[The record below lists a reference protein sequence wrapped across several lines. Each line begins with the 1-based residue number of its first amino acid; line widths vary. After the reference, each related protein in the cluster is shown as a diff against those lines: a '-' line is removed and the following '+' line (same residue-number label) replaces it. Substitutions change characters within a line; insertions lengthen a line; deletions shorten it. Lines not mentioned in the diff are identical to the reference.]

1 MEKFNDFLVL
11 LDANL
16 SGSWWFPALLIGT
29 GIFFTIYLG
38 LPQFRYFKSALK
50 IVSGKTKSSD
60 SEGETTGFQ
69 ALTTAMSGAVGTG
82 NIGGVALAIWTGG
95 PAAIFWMWITAI
107 FGMTTKFVEVTLGH
121 KYRTKL
127 SDGSI
132 SGGPMYYIEQGLN
145 MKWVAILFAF
155 LMMITAI
162 GSGNMPQINNI
173 ALVMNTE
180 FSVPKLFTGLFL
192 GGLLWIII
200 IGGIKR
206 IASVASKIIPIMGL
220 IYFGGALIILIEN
233 YQNVI
238 PSFQAIFAQV
248 FTGSAAVGGFL
259 GASFAMSLKYGVARG
274 LYSNEAGQGS
284 SPIAHASS
292 KNKSIDQGVVSI
304 LEPFIDTIVVC
315 SVTAL
320 VILSSGV
327 WTQKFDTQFSKTD
340 MVVLDGI
347 YSDDK
352 NDDGNYVFPEDIN
365 ELTNYVQG
373 IESNIRNY
381 SGTLNVKEGKIVEKN
396 ITIIHLRSIAEDVVF
411 HTPETS
417 DDDETKLSGHLI
429 IKNGKVDKAISY
441 TYDSK
446 NKSFRTLDPQS
457 GVKDAESGKI
467 MYELIL
473 NNGLL
478 LDQLIK
484 EVESKISLEE
494 NNPERDASI
503 LRMLLA
509 EKDELLEK
517 RETNL
522 DKEKS
527 FIFNE
532 IVEGRSLVSSAELT
546 AKAFSNGIMG
556 EYGGKLV
563 AIALLLFAFSTAITW
578 CYYGDRSTAYIF
590 GEKGVVWYRN
600 FYVLCFILA
609 AVIDTT
615 VVWNIAYVVVALVS
629 IPNLIAMFVLRKEMK
644 LLSDDFKVK

>member
-1 MEKFNDFLVL
+1 MEQFNNFLIL
-11 LDANL
+11 LDSNL

-38 LPQFRYFKSALK
+38 FPQFKYFKSAFK
-50 IVSGKTKSSD
+50 IVSGKNKSD

-127 SDGSI
+127 KDGSI

-192 GGLLWIII
+192 GALLWIII

-206 IASVASKIIPIMGL
+206 IASVASKIIPIMGI
-220 IYFGGALIILIEN
+220 IYFGGALIILAEN
-233 YQNVI
+233 YQNII
-238 PSFQAIFAQV
+238 PSFNAIFSQV

-327 WTQKFDTQFSKTD
+327 WTQKFDTTFSKTD
-340 MVVLDGI
+340 MVILEGI
-347 YSDDK
+347 YSDEK
-352 NDDGNYVFPEDIN
+352 NDDGNYIHPDHIS
-365 ELTNYVQG
+365 ELTKYVQS
-373 IESNIRNY
+373 IDS
-381 SGTLNVKEGKIVEKN
+381 NVKEYSGLLDVVEGKLIADN
-396 ITIIHLRSIAEDVVF
+396 ITVIHSRSIAEDISVRNLN
-411 HTPETS
+411 S
-417 DDDETKLSGHLI
+417 NLYSGKLNI
-429 IKNGKVDKAISY
+429 IGGKVNEQVII
-441 TYDSK
+441 
-446 NKSFRTLDPQS
+446 
-457 GVKDAESGKI
+457 EGK
-467 MYELIL
+467 
-473 NNGLL
+473 
-478 LDQLIK
+478 
-484 EVESKISLEE
+484 
-494 NNPERDASI
+494 
-503 LRMLLA
+503 
-509 EKDELLEK
+509 
-517 RETNL
+517 
-522 DKEKS
+522 
-527 FIFNE
+527 
-532 IVEGRSLVSSAELT
+532 SLVSSAELT
-546 AKAFSNGIMG
+546 AKAFSQGILG
-556 EYGGKLV
+556 QYGGKLV
-563 AIALLLFAFSTAITW
+563 AIALLLFAFSTSITW

-644 LLSDDFKVK
+644 KLSDEFNII

>member
-1 MEKFNDFLVL
+1 MEQFNNFLIL
-11 LDANL
+11 LDSNL

-38 LPQFRYFKSALK
+38 FPQFKYFNSALK
-50 IVSGKTKSSD
+50 IVSGKTKSTD
-60 SEGETTGFQ
+60 QDGETTGFQ

-107 FGMTTKFVEVTLGH
+107 FGMTTKYVEVTLGH

-192 GGLLWIII
+192 GALLWVII

-220 IYFGGALIILIEN
+220 IYFGGALIILAEN
-233 YQNVI
+233 YQNII
-238 PSFQAIFAQV
+238 PSFNAIFAQV

-327 WTQKFDTQFSKTD
+327 WTQKFDTNFSKTD
-340 MVVLDGI
+340 MVILEGT
-347 YSDDK
+347 YSDEK
-352 NDDGNYVFPEDIN
+352 NIDGDYLYPKQIN
-365 ELTNYVQG
+365 ELNSYVQ
-373 IESNIRNY
+373 SLD
-381 SGTLNVKEGKIVEKN
+381 SNVKEFSGELTVQDGNLITQN
-396 ITIIHLRSIAEDVVF
+396 ITILHSRSIAEDV
-411 HTPETS
+411 TIS
-417 DDDETKLSGHLI
+417 DQDNSNLFTGILNVD
-429 IKNGKVDKAISY
+429 NGKIIESVDI
-441 TYDSK
+441 
-446 NKSFRTLDPQS
+446 Q
-457 GVKDAESGKI
+457 GK
-467 MYELIL
+467 
-473 NNGLL
+473 
-478 LDQLIK
+478 
-484 EVESKISLEE
+484 
-494 NNPERDASI
+494 
-503 LRMLLA
+503 
-509 EKDELLEK
+509 
-517 RETNL
+517 
-522 DKEKS
+522 
-527 FIFNE
+527 
-532 IVEGRSLVSSAELT
+532 SLVSSAELT
-546 AKAFSNGIMG
+546 AKAFSQGIMG
-556 EYGGKLV
+556 QYGGKLV
-563 AIALLLFAFSTAITW
+563 AIALLLFAFSTSITW

-590 GEKGVVWYRN
+590 GEKGVIWYRN
-600 FYVLCFILA
+600 FYVLCFVLA

-615 VVWNIAYVVVALVS
+615 IVWNIAYVVVALVS

-644 LLSDDFKVK
+644 SLSDNFELK

>member
-1 MEKFNDFLVL
+1 MNQFNDFLIL
-11 LDANL
+11 LDSNL

-29 GIFFTIYLG
+29 GIFFTIYLRF
-38 LPQFRYFKSALK
+38 PQFRYFKSAIK
-50 IVSGKTKSSD
+50 IVSGKNRNTDSD
-60 SEGETTGFQ
+60 GETTGFQ
-69 ALTTAMSGAVGTG
+69 ALTTAMSGAIGTG

-107 FGMTTKFVEVTLGH
+107 FGMTTKYVEVTLGH

-127 SDGSI
+127 NDGSI
-132 SGGPMYYIEQGLN
+132 SGGPMYYIEQGLK

-173 ALVMNTE
+173 ALVMDSE

-192 GGLLWIII
+192 GALLWIII

-220 IYFGGALIILIEN
+220 IYLGGAVIILIEN
-233 YQNVI
+233 YQNII
-238 PSFQAIFAQV
+238 PSFNAIFAQV

-327 WTQKFDTQFSKTD
+327 WTQKFETTFSNTD
-340 MVVLDGI
+340 MVILEGV
-347 YSDDK
+347 YSDQK
-352 NDDGNYVFPEDIN
+352 NPDGSYVYPDHIV
-365 ELTNYVQG
+365 ELTKYVQSMNSEVNEFSG
-373 IESNIRNY
+373 SISIVDGRLISSNITVINARSIAESIIVTTKNNDNDKPNNLY
-381 SGTLNVKEGKIVEKN
+381 TGNINVINGKIVE
-396 ITIIHLRSIAEDVVF
+396 S
-411 HTPETS
+411 
-417 DDDETKLSGHLI
+417 LI
-429 IKNGKVDKAISY
+429 FKGK
-441 TYDSK
+441 
-446 NKSFRTLDPQS
+446 
-457 GVKDAESGKI
+457 
-467 MYELIL
+467 
-473 NNGLL
+473 
-478 LDQLIK
+478 
-484 EVESKISLEE
+484 
-494 NNPERDASI
+494 
-503 LRMLLA
+503 
-509 EKDELLEK
+509 
-517 RETNL
+517 
-522 DKEKS
+522 
-527 FIFNE
+527 
-532 IVEGRSLVSSAELT
+532 SLVSSAELT
-546 AKAFSNGIMG
+546 AKAFSQGILG
-556 EYGGKLV
+556 QFGGKLV

-590 GEKGVVWYRN
+590 GEKGVFWYRN
-600 FYVLCFILA
+600 FYVICFVLA

-629 IPNLIAMFVLRKEMK
+629 IPNLIALFVLRKEMK
-644 LLSDDFKVK
+644 NLSDSFLK

>member
-1 MEKFNDFLVL
+1 MEKFNDFLLL
-11 LDANL
+11 LDSNL

-29 GIFFTIYLG
+29 GIFFTIYLRF
-38 LPQFRYFKSALK
+38 PQFRYFKSAIN
-50 IVSGKTKSSD
+50 IVSGKNKTNESD
-60 SEGETTGFQ
+60 GETTGFQ

-107 FGMTTKFVEVTLGH
+107 FGMTTKYVEVTLGH

-127 SDGSI
+127 EDGSI

-145 MKWVAILFAF
+145 MKWVAVLFAF

-173 ALVMNTE
+173 ALVMNSE
-180 FSVPKLFTGLFL
+180 FNVPKLFTGLFL
-192 GGLLWIII
+192 GVLLWIII

-220 IYFGGALIILIEN
+220 IYFGGALIILMEN
-233 YQNVI
+233 YQNII
-238 PSFQAIFAQV
+238 PSFNAIFAQV

-327 WTQKFDTQFSKTD
+327 WTQKFDTTFAKTD
-340 MVVLDGI
+340 MVILDGV
-347 YSDDK
+347 YSDQK
-352 NDDGNYVFPEDIN
+352 NSDGTYMYPDHIN
-365 ELTNYVQG
+365 QLTKYVQK
-373 IESNIRNY
+373 IDSDVNEFT
-381 SGTLNVKEGKIVEKN
+381 GTIDISDGKLMTKDV
-396 ITIIHLRSIAEDVVF
+396 TVIHSRSIAEDITISDNANSNMFSGSLNVV
-411 HTPETS
+411 
-417 DDDETKLSGHLI
+417 D
-429 IKNGKVDKAISY
+429 GKVSEPV
-441 TYDSK
+441 
-446 NKSFRTLDPQS
+446 SFQ
-457 GVKDAESGKI
+457 GK
-467 MYELIL
+467 
-473 NNGLL
+473 
-478 LDQLIK
+478 
-484 EVESKISLEE
+484 
-494 NNPERDASI
+494 
-503 LRMLLA
+503 
-509 EKDELLEK
+509 
-517 RETNL
+517 
-522 DKEKS
+522 
-527 FIFNE
+527 
-532 IVEGRSLVSSAELT
+532 SLVSSAELT
-546 AKAFSNGIMG
+546 AKAFSQGILG

-600 FYVLCFILA
+600 FYVLCFVLA

-644 LLSDDFKVK
+644 LLSDDFNIK

>member
-1 MEKFNDFLVL
+1 MDKFNDFLIL

-29 GIFFTIYLG
+29 GIFFTLYLG
-38 LPQFRYFKSALK
+38 FPQFKYFRSALK
-50 IVSGKTKSSD
+50 IVSGKTRNSESD
-60 SEGETTGFQ
+60 GETTGFQ

-107 FGMTTKFVEVTLGH
+107 FGMTTKYVEVTLGH
-121 KYRTKL
+121 KYRTTL

-132 SGGPMYYIEQGLN
+132 SGGPMYYIEKGLN
-145 MKWVAILFAF
+145 INLAGKKLPSKWIAILFAF

-180 FSVPKLFTGLFL
+180 FAVPKLFTGLFL

-220 IYFGGALIILIEN
+220 IYFGGAIIILVEN

-238 PSFQAIFAQV
+238 PSFNAIFAQV

-304 LEPFIDTIVVC
+304 LEPFIDTLVVC

-327 WTQKFDTQFSKTD
+327 WTQKFDTTFSKTD
-340 MVVLDGI
+340 MIILEGT
-347 YSDDK
+347 YSDQKDTNGK
-352 NDDGNYVFPEDIN
+352 YLNPDHIDELNKYVQLIDSNVKEFSGLLEVNNGILSNDDITIIHSRSVAEDVSVLNNGN
-365 ELTNYVQG
+365 
-373 IESNIRNY
+373 SY
-381 SGTLNVKEGKIVEKN
+381 SGTLNV
-396 ITIIHLRSIAEDVVF
+396 L
-411 HTPETS
+411 
-417 DDDETKLSGHLI
+417 
-429 IKNGKVDKAISY
+429 NGKVTDQITFK
-441 TYDSK
+441 
-446 NKSFRTLDPQS
+446 
-457 GVKDAESGKI
+457 GK
-467 MYELIL
+467 
-473 NNGLL
+473 
-478 LDQLIK
+478 
-484 EVESKISLEE
+484 
-494 NNPERDASI
+494 
-503 LRMLLA
+503 
-509 EKDELLEK
+509 
-517 RETNL
+517 
-522 DKEKS
+522 
-527 FIFNE
+527 
-532 IVEGRSLVSSAELT
+532 SLVSSAELT
-546 AKAFSNGIMG
+546 AKAFSQGILG
-556 EYGGKLV
+556 QYGGKLV
-563 AIALLLFAFSTAITW
+563 AIALLLFAFSTSITW

-629 IPNLIAMFVLRKEMK
+629 IPNLIAMFALRKEMK
-644 LLSDDFKVK
+644 LLSDNFVINK

>member
-1 MEKFNDFLVL
+1 MEQFNSFLVL
-11 LDANL
+11 LDSNL

-29 GIFFTIYLG
+29 GVYFTLYLG
-38 LPQFRYFKSALK
+38 FPQFKYFKSALK
-50 IVSGKTKSSD
+50 IVSGKANNTETD
-60 SEGETTGFQ
+60 GETTGFQ

-127 SDGSI
+127 KDGSI

-145 MKWVAILFAF
+145 MKWVAVLFAF

-180 FSVPKLFTGLFL
+180 FAVPKLFTGLFL
-192 GGLLWIII
+192 GTLLWIII

-206 IASVASKIIPIMGL
+206 IASVASRIIPIMGL
-220 IYFGGALIILIEN
+220 IYFGGALIILVEN
-233 YQNVI
+233 YQNII
-238 PSFQAIFAQV
+238 PSFNAIFAQV
-248 FTGSAAVGGFL
+248 FTGSAAMGGFL

-304 LEPFIDTIVVC
+304 LEPFIDTLVVC
-315 SVTAL
+315 TVTAL
-320 VILSSGV
+320 VILSSNV
-327 WTQKFDTQFSKTD
+327 WTEKFDTNFSKTD
-340 MVVLDGI
+340 MIILDGS
-347 YSDDK
+347 YSDEL
-352 NDDGNYVFPEDIN
+352 NEDESFIYPDQIN
-365 ELTNYVQG
+365 ELTKYVQ
-373 IESNIRNY
+373 NINSSVNEY
-381 SGTLNVKEGKIVEKN
+381 EGTLDIQNGKITTDN
-396 ITIIHLRSIAEDVVF
+396 ITVIHLRSIAEDVLVRG
-411 HTPETS
+411 S
-417 DDDETKLSGHLI
+417 DKNLYNGSLTIE
-429 IKNGKVDKAISY
+429 NGKF
-441 TYDSK
+441 K
-446 NKSFRTLDPQS
+446 NSVTF
-457 GVKDAESGKI
+457 EGK
-467 MYELIL
+467 
-473 NNGLL
+473 
-478 LDQLIK
+478 
-484 EVESKISLEE
+484 
-494 NNPERDASI
+494 
-503 LRMLLA
+503 
-509 EKDELLEK
+509 
-517 RETNL
+517 
-522 DKEKS
+522 
-527 FIFNE
+527 
-532 IVEGRSLVSSAELT
+532 SLVSSAELT
-546 AKAFSNGIMG
+546 AKAFSNGILG
-556 EYGGKLV
+556 DYGGKLV

-644 LLSDDFKVK
+644 LLSDEFISK

>member
-1 MEKFNDFLVL
+1 MEQFNDFLIL
-11 LDANL
+11 LDGNL
-16 SGSWWFPALLIGT
+16 SGSWWFPILLVGT

-38 LPQFRYFKSALK
+38 FPQFRFFGKAWHL
-50 IVSGKTKSSD
+50 VSGKNKKND
-60 SEGETTGFQ
+60 DDDGETTAFE

-95 PAAIFWMWITAI
+95 PAAIFWMWITAV

-127 SDGSI
+127 EDGSI
-132 SGGPMYYIEQGLN
+132 SGGPMYYIESALN
-145 MKWVAILFAF
+145 MKWAGILFAF

-192 GGLLWIII
+192 GTLLWVII

-206 IASVASKIIPIMGL
+206 IASVASKIIPIMGM
-220 IYFGGALIILIEN
+220 IYLGGALIIIIEN
-233 YQNVI
+233 YQNII
-238 PSFQAIFAQV
+238 PSFNAIFSQV
-248 FTGSAAVGGFL
+248 FSGSAAVGGFL

-304 LEPFIDTIVVC
+304 LEPFIDTIIVC

-327 WTQKFDTQFSKTD
+327 WTQKFDTTFAKTD
-340 MVVLDGI
+340 MVIVEGV
-347 YSDDK
+347 YSDQK
-352 NDDGNYVFPEDIN
+352 NADGSFVHPNHIN
-365 ELTNYVQG
+365 ELTKYVQSIDSDVNEYTG
-373 IESNIRNY
+373 TIIIES
-381 SGTLNVKEGKIVEKN
+381 GKLAESD
-396 ITIIHLRSIAEDVVF
+396 ITILHSRSIAED
-411 HTPETS
+411 
-417 DDDETKLSGHLI
+417 
-429 IKNGKVDKAISY
+429 IKFTTNDKSLFTGSLNVI
-441 TYDSK
+441 D
-446 NKSFRTLDPQS
+446 
-457 GVKDAESGKI
+457 GKI
-467 MYELIL
+467 S
-473 NNGLL
+473 
-478 LDQLIK
+478 
-484 EVESKISLEE
+484 ESIVLEG
-494 NNPERDASI
+494 
-503 LRMLLA
+503 
-509 EKDELLEK
+509 K
-517 RETNL
+517 
-522 DKEKS
+522 
-527 FIFNE
+527 
-532 IVEGRSLVSSAELT
+532 SLVSSAELT
-546 AKAFSNGIMG
+546 AKAFSQGVMG

-590 GEKGVVWYRN
+590 GEKGVFWYRN

-615 VVWNIAYVVVALVS
+615 IVWNIAYVVVALVS
-629 IPNLIAMFVLRKEMK
+629 IPNLIALFVLRKEMRE
-644 LLSDDFKVK
+644 LTNEFVEDN

>member
-1 MEKFNDFLVL
+1 MDQFNEFLIL
-11 LDANL
+11 LDSNL
-16 SGSWWFPALLIGT
+16 SGSWWFPILLVGT

-38 LPQFRYFKSALK
+38 FPQFRFFGKAWHL
-50 IVSGKTKSSD
+50 VSGKNKKTD
-60 SEGETTGFQ
+60 ADGETTAFE

-107 FGMTTKFVEVTLGH
+107 FGMTTKFVEVTMGH

-127 SDGSI
+127 ADGSI
-132 SGGPMYYIEQGLN
+132 SGGPMYYIESALN
-145 MKWVAILFAF
+145 MKWAGILFAF

-220 IYFGGALIILIEN
+220 IYFGGALIILTEN
-233 YQNVI
+233 YQNII
-238 PSFQAIFAQV
+238 PSFNAIFSQV

-327 WTQKFDTQFSKTD
+327 WTQKFDTTFAKTD
-340 MVVLDGI
+340 MVILDGI
-347 YSDDK
+347 YSDKK
-352 NDDGNYVFPEDIN
+352 NSDGSYVYPNHIS
-365 ELTNYVQG
+365 ELTNYVQSL
-373 IESNIRNY
+373 ESD
-381 SGTLNVKEGKIVEKN
+381 VKEYNGTISIADGRIDNLN
-396 ITIIHLRSIAEDVVF
+396 ITILHSRSIAEDVEVLN
-411 HTPETS
+411 TS
-417 DDDETKLSGHLI
+417 KDIYSGSLNI
-429 IKNGKVDKAISY
+429 VD
-441 TYDSK
+441 
-446 NKSFRTLDPQS
+446 
-457 GVKDAESGKI
+457 GKI
-467 MYELIL
+467 
-473 NNGLL
+473 
-478 LDQLIK
+478 
-484 EVESKISLEE
+484 LE
-494 NNPERDASI
+494 PVT
-503 LRMLLA
+503 L
-509 EKDELLEK
+509 KGK
-517 RETNL
+517 
-522 DKEKS
+522 
-527 FIFNE
+527 
-532 IVEGRSLVSSAELT
+532 SLVSSAELT
-546 AKAFSNGIMG
+546 AKAFSQGVFG

-590 GEKGVVWYRN
+590 GERAVFWYRN
-600 FYVLCFILA
+600 FYVLCFVLA

-615 VVWNIAYVVVALVS
+615 IVWNIAYVVVALVS
-629 IPNLIAMFVLRKEMK
+629 IPNLIALFVLRNEMK
-644 LLSDDFKVK
+644 DLTNEFIKEN

>member
-1 MEKFNDFLVL
+1 MEQFNAFLVL
-11 LDANL
+11 LDSNL

-38 LPQFRYFKSALK
+38 FPQFKYFNSALK
-50 IVSGKTKSSD
+50 IVSGKTNNAESD
-60 SEGETTGFQ
+60 GETTGFQ

-107 FGMTTKFVEVTLGH
+107 FGMTTKYVEVTLGH

-180 FSVPKLFTGLFL
+180 FAVPKLFTGLFL
-192 GGLLWIII
+192 GALLWIII

-220 IYFGGALIILIEN
+220 IYFGGALIILVEN

-238 PSFQAIFAQV
+238 PSFNAIFAQV
-248 FTGSAAVGGFL
+248 FTGSAAMGGFL

-327 WTQKFDTQFSKTD
+327 WTQKFDTNFSKTD
-340 MVVLDGI
+340 MVVLEGI
-347 YSDDK
+347 YSDEK
-352 NDDGNYVFPEDIN
+352 TVDGSYLYPDHIN
-365 ELTNYVQG
+365 ELTNYVQ
-373 IESNIRNY
+373 SVD
-381 SGTLNVKEGKIVEKN
+381 SDVKEFSGLLEIEDGKLISNNV
-396 ITIIHLRSIAEDVVF
+396 TVIHSRSIAEDITISNTNNINDGLF
-411 HTPETS
+411 
-417 DDDETKLSGHLI
+417 SGKVNVL
-429 IKNGKVDKAISY
+429 NGKVTDQVSI
-441 TYDSK
+441 
-446 NKSFRTLDPQS
+446 
-457 GVKDAESGKI
+457 SGK
-467 MYELIL
+467 
-473 NNGLL
+473 
-478 LDQLIK
+478 
-484 EVESKISLEE
+484 
-494 NNPERDASI
+494 
-503 LRMLLA
+503 
-509 EKDELLEK
+509 
-517 RETNL
+517 
-522 DKEKS
+522 
-527 FIFNE
+527 
-532 IVEGRSLVSSAELT
+532 SLVSSAELT
-546 AKAFSNGIMG
+546 AKAFSQGILG
-556 EYGGKLV
+556 QYGGKLV
-563 AIALLLFAFSTAITW
+563 AIALLLFAFSTSITW

-600 FYVLCFILA
+600 FYVLCFVLA

-644 LLSDDFKVK
+644 SLSDNFQIK

>member
-1 MEKFNDFLVL
+1 MDQFNEFLIL
-11 LDANL
+11 LDSNL
-16 SGSWWFPALLIGT
+16 SGSWWFPILLVGT

-38 LPQFRYFKSALK
+38 FPQFRFFGKAWHL
-50 IVSGKTKSSD
+50 VSGKNKKIDSD
-60 SEGETTGFQ
+60 GETTAFE

-107 FGMTTKFVEVTLGH
+107 FGMTTKFVEVTMGH

-127 SDGSI
+127 ADGSI
-132 SGGPMYYIEQGLN
+132 SGGPMYYIESALN
-145 MKWVAILFAF
+145 MKWAGILFAF

-192 GGLLWIII
+192 GILLWIII

-220 IYFGGALIILIEN
+220 IYFGGALIILTEN
-233 YQNVI
+233 YQNII
-238 PSFQAIFAQV
+238 PSFNAIFSQV

-327 WTQKFDTQFSKTD
+327 WTQKFDTTFAKTD
-340 MVVLDGI
+340 MVILDGI
-347 YSDDK
+347 YSDEK
-352 NDDGNYVFPEDIN
+352 NADGLYIHSDHIN
-365 ELTNYVQG
+365 ELTSYVQSLDSNVKEYSGTIFIENGMIIDSG
-373 IESNIRNY
+373 ITVLHSRSIAEDIKVINNDKKLY
-381 SGTLNVKEGKIVEKN
+381 SGTLNIVEGKISEPVILE
-396 ITIIHLRSIAEDVVF
+396 
-411 HTPETS
+411 
-417 DDDETKLSGHLI
+417 
-429 IKNGKVDKAISY
+429 GK
-441 TYDSK
+441 
-446 NKSFRTLDPQS
+446 
-457 GVKDAESGKI
+457 
-467 MYELIL
+467 
-473 NNGLL
+473 
-478 LDQLIK
+478 
-484 EVESKISLEE
+484 
-494 NNPERDASI
+494 
-503 LRMLLA
+503 
-509 EKDELLEK
+509 
-517 RETNL
+517 
-522 DKEKS
+522 
-527 FIFNE
+527 
-532 IVEGRSLVSSAELT
+532 SLVSSAELT
-546 AKAFSNGIMG
+546 AKAFSQGVFG

-590 GEKGVVWYRN
+590 GERGVFWYRN

-615 VVWNIAYVVVALVS
+615 IVWNIAYVVVALVS
-629 IPNLIAMFVLRKEMK
+629 IPNLIALFVLRNEMK
-644 LLSDDFKVK
+644 DLTNDFVKENNYN

>member
-1 MEKFNDFLVL
+1 MEQFNNFLIL
-11 LDANL
+11 LDSNL

-38 LPQFRYFKSALK
+38 FPQFKYFNSALK
-50 IVSGKTKSSD
+50 IVSGKKKSTD
-60 SEGETTGFQ
+60 QDGETTGFQ

-107 FGMTTKFVEVTLGH
+107 FGMTTKYVEVTLGH

-192 GGLLWIII
+192 GALLWVII

-233 YQNVI
+233 YQNII
-238 PSFQAIFAQV
+238 PSFNAIFAQV

-327 WTQKFDTQFSKTD
+327 WTQKFDTNFSKTD
-340 MVVLDGI
+340 MVILEGT
-347 YSDDK
+347 YSDEK
-352 NDDGNYVFPEDIN
+352 NIDGDYLYPKQIN
-365 ELTNYVQG
+365 ELNSYVQ
-373 IESNIRNY
+373 SLD
-381 SGTLNVKEGKIVEKN
+381 SDVKEFSGELTVQDGNLITQN
-396 ITIIHLRSIAEDVVF
+396 ITILHSRSIAEDV
-411 HTPETS
+411 TIS
-417 DDDETKLSGHLI
+417 DQDNSNFFTGILNVD
-429 IKNGKVDKAISY
+429 NGKIIESVDI
-441 TYDSK
+441 
-446 NKSFRTLDPQS
+446 Q
-457 GVKDAESGKI
+457 GK
-467 MYELIL
+467 
-473 NNGLL
+473 
-478 LDQLIK
+478 
-484 EVESKISLEE
+484 
-494 NNPERDASI
+494 
-503 LRMLLA
+503 
-509 EKDELLEK
+509 
-517 RETNL
+517 
-522 DKEKS
+522 
-527 FIFNE
+527 
-532 IVEGRSLVSSAELT
+532 SLVSSAELT
-546 AKAFSNGIMG
+546 AKAFSQGIMG
-556 EYGGKLV
+556 QYGGKLV
-563 AIALLLFAFSTAITW
+563 AIALLLFAFSTSITW

-590 GEKGVVWYRN
+590 GEKGVIWYRN
-600 FYVLCFILA
+600 FYVLCFVLA

-615 VVWNIAYVVVALVS
+615 IVWNIAYVVVALVS

-644 LLSDDFKVK
+644 SLSDNFEVK

>member
-1 MEKFNDFLVL
+1 MEQFNSFLVL
-11 LDANL
+11 LDSNL

-29 GIFFTIYLG
+29 GVYFTIYLG
-38 LPQFRYFKSALK
+38 FPQFKYFKSAFN
-50 IVSGKTKSSD
+50 IVSGKANNTETD
-60 SEGETTGFQ
+60 GETTGFQ

-127 SDGSI
+127 KDGSI

-180 FSVPKLFTGLFL
+180 FAVPKLFTGLFL
-192 GGLLWIII
+192 GTLLWIII

-233 YQNVI
+233 YQNII
-238 PSFQAIFAQV
+238 PSFNAIFAQV
-248 FTGSAAVGGFL
+248 FTGSAAMGGFL

-304 LEPFIDTIVVC
+304 LEPFIDTLVVC
-315 SVTAL
+315 TVTAL
-320 VILSSGV
+320 VILSSNV
-327 WTQKFDTQFSKTD
+327 WTEKFDTNFSKTD
-340 MVVLDGI
+340 MIVLNGS
-347 YSDDK
+347 YSDK
-352 NDDGNYVFPEDIN
+352 LNEDNSFVYPDQIN
-365 ELTNYVQG
+365 ELTKYVQNIDSSVEEFNG
-373 IESNIRNY
+373 I
-381 SGTLNVKEGKIVEKN
+381 LNVEDGKILNNN
-396 ITIIHLRSIAEDVVF
+396 ITVIHLRSIAEDIVVRDANKNLF
-411 HTPETS
+411 NGS
-417 DDDETKLSGHLI
+417 INID
-429 IKNGKVDKAISY
+429 NGKA
-441 TYDSK
+441 
-446 NKSFRTLDPQS
+446 
-457 GVKDAESGKI
+457 KDAVTFEGK
-467 MYELIL
+467 
-473 NNGLL
+473 
-478 LDQLIK
+478 
-484 EVESKISLEE
+484 
-494 NNPERDASI
+494 
-503 LRMLLA
+503 
-509 EKDELLEK
+509 
-517 RETNL
+517 
-522 DKEKS
+522 
-527 FIFNE
+527 
-532 IVEGRSLVSSAELT
+532 SLVSSAELT
-546 AKAFSNGIMG
+546 AKAFSNGILG
-556 EYGGKLV
+556 DYGGKLV

-578 CYYGDRSTAYIF
+578 CYYGDRATAYIF
-590 GEKGVVWYRN
+590 GEKGVIWYRN

-644 LLSDDFKVK
+644 LLSDEFITK

>member
-1 MEKFNDFLVL
+1 MEQFNSFLVL
-11 LDANL
+11 LDSNL

-29 GIFFTIYLG
+29 GVYFTIYLG
-38 LPQFRYFKSALK
+38 FPQFKYFKSAFN
-50 IVSGKTKSSD
+50 IVSGKANNTETD
-60 SEGETTGFQ
+60 GETTGFQ

-127 SDGSI
+127 KDGSI

-180 FSVPKLFTGLFL
+180 FAVPKLFTGLFL
-192 GGLLWIII
+192 GTLLWIII

-220 IYFGGALIILIEN
+220 IYFGGALIILTEN
-233 YQNVI
+233 YQNII
-238 PSFQAIFAQV
+238 PSFNAIFSQV

-327 WTQKFDTQFSKTD
+327 WTQKFDTTFAKTD
-340 MVVLDGI
+340 MVILDGI
-347 YSDDK
+347 YSDEK
-352 NDDGNYVFPEDIN
+352 NSDGTYVHPGHIN
-365 ELTNYVQG
+365 ELTNYVQSLDSDVK
-373 IESNIRNY
+373 EY
-381 SGTLNVKEGKIVEKN
+381 SGTIIVEEGVIIDSD
-396 ITIIHLRSIAEDVVF
+396 ITVLHSRSIAED
-411 HTPETS
+411 
-417 DDDETKLSGHLI
+417 
-429 IKNGKVDKAISY
+429 IKVINNDKNLY
-441 TYDSK
+441 TG
-446 NKSFRTLDPQS
+446 TLDIV
-457 GVKDAESGKI
+457 GGKI
-467 MYELIL
+467 SEPVIL
-473 NNGLL
+473 
-478 LDQLIK
+478 
-484 EVESKISLEE
+484 
-494 NNPERDASI
+494 
-503 LRMLLA
+503 
-509 EKDELLEK
+509 
-517 RETNL
+517 
-522 DKEKS
+522 
-527 FIFNE
+527 
-532 IVEGRSLVSSAELT
+532 EGKSLVSSAELT
-546 AKAFSNGIMG
+546 AKAFSQGVFG

-590 GEKGVVWYRN
+590 GERGVFWYRN

-615 VVWNIAYVVVALVS
+615 IVWNIAYVVVALVS
-629 IPNLIAMFVLRKEMK
+629 IPNLIALFVLRSEMK
-644 LLSDDFKVK
+644 DLTNEFIKEN

>member
-1 MEKFNDFLVL
+1 MDQFNEFLIL
-11 LDANL
+11 LDSNL
-16 SGSWWFPALLIGT
+16 SGSWWFPILLVGT

-38 LPQFRYFKSALK
+38 FPQFRFFGKAWH
-50 IVSGKTKSSD
+50 IVSGKNKKTD
-60 SEGETTGFQ
+60 TDGETTAFE

-107 FGMTTKFVEVTLGH
+107 FGMTTKFVEVTMGH

-127 SDGSI
+127 EDGSI
-132 SGGPMYYIEQGLN
+132 SGGPMYYIESALN
-145 MKWVAILFAF
+145 MKWAGILFAF

-192 GGLLWIII
+192 GILLWIII

-220 IYFGGALIILIEN
+220 IYFGGALIILTEN
-233 YQNVI
+233 YQNII
-238 PSFQAIFAQV
+238 PSFNAIFSQV

-327 WTQKFDTQFSKTD
+327 WTQKFDTTFAKTD
-340 MVVLDGI
+340 MVILDGI
-347 YSDDK
+347 YSDKK
-352 NDDGNYVFPEDIN
+352 NDDGSYVYPDQIN
-365 ELTNYVQG
+365 ELTNFVQ
-373 IESNIRNY
+373 SLDSDVKKY
-381 SGTLNVKEGKIVEKN
+381 SGTIYIEEGRLIDSE
-396 ITIIHLRSIAEDVVF
+396 ITVLHSRSIAED
-411 HTPETS
+411 
-417 DDDETKLSGHLI
+417 
-429 IKNGKVDKAISY
+429 IKVINNNKNLYTGTLNIVD
-441 TYDSK
+441 
-446 NKSFRTLDPQS
+446 
-457 GVKDAESGKI
+457 GKI
-467 MYELIL
+467 SESVIL
-473 NNGLL
+473 
-478 LDQLIK
+478 
-484 EVESKISLEE
+484 
-494 NNPERDASI
+494 
-503 LRMLLA
+503 
-509 EKDELLEK
+509 
-517 RETNL
+517 
-522 DKEKS
+522 
-527 FIFNE
+527 
-532 IVEGRSLVSSAELT
+532 EGKSLVSSAELT
-546 AKAFSNGIMG
+546 AKAFSQGVFG

-590 GEKGVVWYRN
+590 GERGVFWYRN

-615 VVWNIAYVVVALVS
+615 IVWNIAYVVVALVS
-629 IPNLIAMFVLRKEMK
+629 IPNLIALFVLRGEMK
-644 LLSDDFKVK
+644 ELTSDFVKEN

>member
-1 MEKFNDFLVL
+1 MEKFNDFLVF

-127 SDGSI
+127 ADGSI

-192 GGLLWIII
+192 GALLWIII

-233 YQNVI
+233 YQNII
-238 PSFQAIFAQV
+238 PSFHAIFAQV
-248 FTGSAAVGGFL
+248 FTGSAAMGGFL

-327 WTQKFDTQFSKTD
+327 WTQKFDTTFSQTD
-340 MVVLDGI
+340 MVILADQ
-347 YSDDK
+347 YSDEK
-352 NDDGNYVFPEDIN
+352 NTNGDYLYPDHII
-365 ELTNYVQG
+365 ELNKYVQS
-373 IESNIRNY
+373 IDSNVKNY
-381 SGTLNVKEGKIVEKN
+381 TGKLNVLNGKLIDNNV
-396 ITIIHLRSIAEDVVF
+396 TVLHARSIAEDM
-411 HTPETS
+411 TITS
-417 DDDETKLSGHLI
+417 GGSPYY
-429 IKNGKVDKAISY
+429 KA
-441 TYDSK
+441 
-446 NKSFRTLDPQS
+446 TLDGVEFDNLSYDKFISLSKYTNELDTNLYS
-457 GVKDAESGKI
+457 GSLDVKDGKI
-467 MYELIL
+467 T
-473 NNGLL
+473 
-478 LDQLIK
+478 
-484 EVESKISLEE
+484 ESV
-494 NNPERDASI
+494 SI
-503 LRMLLA
+503 
-509 EKDELLEK
+509 
-517 RETNL
+517 
-522 DKEKS
+522 
-527 FIFNE
+527 
-532 IVEGRSLVSSAELT
+532 EGKSLVSSAELT
-546 AKAFSNGIMG
+546 AKAFSQGVMG
-556 EYGGKLV
+556 DYGGKLV

>member
-1 MEKFNDFLVL
+1 MNQFNEFLL
-11 LDANL
+11 FLDSNL
-16 SGSWWFPALLIGT
+16 SGSWWFPILLVGT

-38 LPQFRYFKSALK
+38 FPQFRFFGKAWKL
-50 IVSGKTKSSD
+50 VSGKNTKSD
-60 SEGETTGFQ
+60 AEGETTGFE

-107 FGMTTKFVEVTLGH
+107 FGMTTKFVEVTMGH

-127 SDGSI
+127 EDGSI
-132 SGGPMYYIEQGLN
+132 SGGPMYYIEHALN
-145 MKWVAILFAF
+145 MKWAGILFAF

-192 GGLLWIII
+192 GILLWIII

-220 IYFGGALIILIEN
+220 IYFGGALVILIEN
-233 YQNVI
+233 YQNII
-238 PSFQAIFAQV
+238 PSFNAIFAQV

-292 KNKSIDQGVVSI
+292 KNTSIDQGVVSI

-327 WTQKFDTQFSKTD
+327 WTEKFDTTFSKTD
-340 MVVLDGI
+340 MVILDGT
-347 YSDDK
+347 YSDMENADGTYLYP
-352 NDDGNYVFPEDIN
+352 NDMNQ
-365 ELTNYVQG
+365 LTRYVQS
-373 IESNIRNY
+373 IDSDVSEF
-381 SGTLNVKEGKIVEKN
+381 SGVLEIQEGQLMSSD
-396 ITIIHLRSIAEDVVF
+396 ITVLHSRSIAENILVKDNVEKILYTGSVTVV
-411 HTPETS
+411 
-417 DDDETKLSGHLI
+417 D
-429 IKNGKVDKAISY
+429 GKVKEPVI
-441 TYDSK
+441 
-446 NKSFRTLDPQS
+446 F
-457 GVKDAESGKI
+457 EGK
-467 MYELIL
+467 
-473 NNGLL
+473 
-478 LDQLIK
+478 
-484 EVESKISLEE
+484 
-494 NNPERDASI
+494 
-503 LRMLLA
+503 
-509 EKDELLEK
+509 
-517 RETNL
+517 
-522 DKEKS
+522 
-527 FIFNE
+527 
-532 IVEGRSLVSSAELT
+532 SLVSSAELT
-546 AKAFSNGIMG
+546 AKAFSQGIFG
-556 EYGGKLV
+556 QYGGKLV

-590 GEKGVVWYRN
+590 GERGVFWYRN

-615 VVWNIAYVVVALVS
+615 IVWNIAYVVVALVS
-629 IPNLIAMFVLRKEMK
+629 IPNLIALFVLRNEMK
-644 LLSDDFKVK
+644 DLTKEFIIKN

>member
-1 MEKFNDFLVL
+1 MDQFNEFLIL
-11 LDANL
+11 LDSNL
-16 SGSWWFPALLIGT
+16 SGSWWFPILLVGT

-38 LPQFRYFKSALK
+38 FPQFRFFGKAWHL
-50 IVSGKTKSSD
+50 VSGKNKKTDSD
-60 SEGETTGFQ
+60 GETTAFE

-107 FGMTTKFVEVTLGH
+107 FGMTTKFVEVTMGH

-127 SDGSI
+127 EDGSI
-132 SGGPMYYIEQGLN
+132 SGGPMYYIESALN
-145 MKWVAILFAF
+145 MKWAGILFAF

-192 GGLLWIII
+192 GILLWIII

-220 IYFGGALIILIEN
+220 IYFGGALIILSEN
-233 YQNVI
+233 YQNII
-238 PSFQAIFAQV
+238 PSFNAIFSQV

-327 WTQKFDTQFSKTD
+327 WTQKFDTTFAKTD
-340 MVVLDGI
+340 MVIIDGI
-347 YSDDK
+347 YSDEK
-352 NDDGNYVFPEDIN
+352 NTDGSYIHPDHIN
-365 ELTNYVQG
+365 ELTSYVQSLDTNVK
-373 IESNIRNY
+373 EY
-381 SGTLNVKEGKIVEKN
+381 SGTIAIEEGMIIDSD
-396 ITIIHLRSIAEDVVF
+396 ITVLHSRSIAED
-411 HTPETS
+411 
-417 DDDETKLSGHLI
+417 
-429 IKNGKVDKAISY
+429 IKVINNDKSMYTGLLNIVNGKISEPVI
-441 TYDSK
+441 
-446 NKSFRTLDPQS
+446 L
-457 GVKDAESGKI
+457 EGK
-467 MYELIL
+467 
-473 NNGLL
+473 
-478 LDQLIK
+478 
-484 EVESKISLEE
+484 
-494 NNPERDASI
+494 
-503 LRMLLA
+503 
-509 EKDELLEK
+509 
-517 RETNL
+517 
-522 DKEKS
+522 
-527 FIFNE
+527 
-532 IVEGRSLVSSAELT
+532 SLVSSAELT
-546 AKAFSNGIMG
+546 AKAFSQGVFG

-590 GEKGVVWYRN
+590 GERGVFWYRN

-615 VVWNIAYVVVALVS
+615 IVWNIAYVVVALVS
-629 IPNLIAMFVLRKEMK
+629 IPNLIALFVLRNEMK
-644 LLSDDFKVK
+644 ELTNDFVSKS

>member
-1 MEKFNDFLVL
+1 MDQFNEFLIL
-11 LDANL
+11 LDSNL
-16 SGSWWFPALLIGT
+16 SGSWWFPILLVGT

-38 LPQFRYFKSALK
+38 FPQFRFFGKAWHL
-50 IVSGKTKSSD
+50 VSGKNKKTDSD
-60 SEGETTGFQ
+60 GETTAFE

-107 FGMTTKFVEVTLGH
+107 FGMTTKFVEVTMGH

-127 SDGSI
+127 ADGSI
-132 SGGPMYYIEQGLN
+132 SGGPMYYIESALN
-145 MKWVAILFAF
+145 MKWAGILFAF

-192 GGLLWIII
+192 GALLWIII

-220 IYFGGALIILIEN
+220 IYFGGALIILTEN
-233 YQNVI
+233 YQNII
-238 PSFQAIFAQV
+238 PSFNAIFSQV

-327 WTQKFDTQFSKTD
+327 WTQKFDTTFSKTD
-340 MVVLDGI
+340 MVILDGI
-347 YSDDK
+347 YSDEK
-352 NDDGNYVFPEDIN
+352 NSDGSYIYPNHIS
-365 ELTNYVQG
+365 ELTNYVQS
-373 IESNIRNY
+373 IESD
-381 SGTLNVKEGKIVEKN
+381 VKEYNGTISIESGRIDNSN
-396 ITIIHLRSIAEDVVF
+396 ITILHSRSIAEDVEVLN
-411 HTPETS
+411 TDKETY
-417 DDDETKLSGHLI
+417 SGSLNI
-429 IKNGKVDKAISY
+429 VD
-441 TYDSK
+441 
-446 NKSFRTLDPQS
+446 
-457 GVKDAESGKI
+457 GKI
-467 MYELIL
+467 
-473 NNGLL
+473 
-478 LDQLIK
+478 
-484 EVESKISLEE
+484 LE
-494 NNPERDASI
+494 PVT
-503 LRMLLA
+503 LRG
-509 EKDELLEK
+509 K
-517 RETNL
+517 
-522 DKEKS
+522 
-527 FIFNE
+527 
-532 IVEGRSLVSSAELT
+532 SLVSSAELT
-546 AKAFSNGIMG
+546 AKAFSQGIFG
-556 EYGGKLV
+556 DYGGKLV

-590 GEKGVVWYRN
+590 GERGVFWYRN

-615 VVWNIAYVVVALVS
+615 IVWNIAYVVVALVS
-629 IPNLIAMFVLRKEMK
+629 IPNLIALFVLRNEMK
-644 LLSDDFKVK
+644 DLTNEFIKEN

>member
-1 MEKFNDFLVL
+1 MEQFNNFLIL
-11 LDANL
+11 LDSNL

-38 LPQFRYFKSALK
+38 FPQFKYFKSAFK
-50 IVSGKTKSSD
+50 IVSGKNKSD

-127 SDGSI
+127 KDGSI

-192 GGLLWIII
+192 GVLLWIII

-206 IASVASKIIPIMGL
+206 IASVASKIIPIMGI
-220 IYFGGALIILIEN
+220 IYFGGALIILAEN
-233 YQNVI
+233 YQNII
-238 PSFQAIFAQV
+238 PSFSAIFSQV

-327 WTQKFDTQFSKTD
+327 WTQKFDTTFSKTD
-340 MVVLDGI
+340 MVILEGI
-347 YSDDK
+347 YSDEK
-352 NDDGNYVFPEDIN
+352 NDDGNYIHPDHIS
-365 ELTNYVQG
+365 ELTKYVQS
-373 IESNIRNY
+373 IDSDVKEY
-381 SGTLNVKEGKIVEKN
+381 SGSLDVVEGKLIADN
-396 ITIIHLRSIAEDVVF
+396 ITVIHSRSIAEDISVRNLN
-411 HTPETS
+411 S
-417 DDDETKLSGHLI
+417 NLYSGKLNI
-429 IKNGKVDKAISY
+429 IGGKVNEQVII
-441 TYDSK
+441 
-446 NKSFRTLDPQS
+446 
-457 GVKDAESGKI
+457 EGK
-467 MYELIL
+467 
-473 NNGLL
+473 
-478 LDQLIK
+478 
-484 EVESKISLEE
+484 
-494 NNPERDASI
+494 
-503 LRMLLA
+503 
-509 EKDELLEK
+509 
-517 RETNL
+517 
-522 DKEKS
+522 
-527 FIFNE
+527 
-532 IVEGRSLVSSAELT
+532 SLVSSAELT
-546 AKAFSNGIMG
+546 AKAFSQGILG
-556 EYGGKLV
+556 QYGGKLV
-563 AIALLLFAFSTAITW
+563 AIALLLFAFSTSITW

-644 LLSDDFKVK
+644 KLSDEFNII

>member
-1 MEKFNDFLVL
+1 MDQFNEFLIL
-11 LDANL
+11 LDSNL
-16 SGSWWFPALLIGT
+16 SGSWWFPILLVGT

-38 LPQFRYFKSALK
+38 FPQFRFFGKAWHL
-50 IVSGKTKSSD
+50 VSGKNKKTDSD
-60 SEGETTGFQ
+60 GETTGFE

-107 FGMTTKFVEVTLGH
+107 FGMTTKFVEVTMGH

-127 SDGSI
+127 ADGSI
-132 SGGPMYYIEQGLN
+132 SGGPMYYIESALN
-145 MKWVAILFAF
+145 MKWAGILFAF

-192 GGLLWIII
+192 GILLWIII

-220 IYFGGALIILIEN
+220 IYFGGALIILTEN
-233 YQNVI
+233 YQNII
-238 PSFQAIFAQV
+238 PSFNAIFSQV

-327 WTQKFDTQFSKTD
+327 WTQKFDTTFAKTD
-340 MVVLDGI
+340 MVILDGF
-347 YSDDK
+347 YSDEK
-352 NDDGNYVFPEDIN
+352 NSDGLYDHPDHIN
-365 ELTNYVQG
+365 ELTSYVQSLD
-373 IESNIRNY
+373 SNVKEY
-381 SGTLNVKEGKIVEKN
+381 SGTIYIEDGMIIDSD
-396 ITIIHLRSIAEDVVF
+396 ITVLHSRSIAED
-411 HTPETS
+411 
-417 DDDETKLSGHLI
+417 
-429 IKNGKVDKAISY
+429 IKVINNDKNLY
-441 TYDSK
+441 TG
-446 NKSFRTLDPQS
+446 TL
-457 GVKDAESGKI
+457 
-467 MYELIL
+467 
-473 NNGLL
+473 N
-478 LDQLIK
+478 
-484 EVESKISLEE
+484 
-494 NNPERDASI
+494 
-503 LRMLLA
+503 
-509 EKDELLEK
+509 
-517 RETNL
+517 
-522 DKEKS
+522 
-527 FIFNE
+527 
-532 IVEGRSLVSSAELT
+532 IVEGKISEPVILEGKSLVSSAELT
-546 AKAFSNGIMG
+546 AKAFSQGVFG

-590 GEKGVVWYRN
+590 GERGVFWYRN

-615 VVWNIAYVVVALVS
+615 IVWNIAYVVVALVS
-629 IPNLIAMFVLRKEMK
+629 IPNLIALFVLRNEMK
-644 LLSDDFKVK
+644 ELTNDFVSKS